1 MWRVFWRKIVDL
13 MNDGFVVWIC
23 DDEGCEEW
31 RPAVCQVS
39 WIRIGG
45 VGTGI
50 VVESGDVMFGLRWV
64 AGDDL

>member
-1 MWRVFWRKIVDL
+1 MDVV
-13 MNDGFVVWIC
+13 NDGFVVWIC
-23 DDEGCEEW
+23 DDEDCEEW

>member
-1 MWRVFWRKIVDL
+1 